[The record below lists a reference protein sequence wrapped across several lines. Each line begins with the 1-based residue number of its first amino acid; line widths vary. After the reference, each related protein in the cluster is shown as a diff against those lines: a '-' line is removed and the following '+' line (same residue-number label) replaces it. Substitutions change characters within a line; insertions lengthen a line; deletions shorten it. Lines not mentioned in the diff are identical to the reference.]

1 MMKWSVPAIRTRAVG
16 ASMGY
21 LCYLECTNCHA
32 QYSADQLHGLCA
44 KCGKVLFARYDL
56 ERARAAMRKDALS
69 GRDATM
75 WRYREVMPVENPA
88 NIMTLGEG
96 MTPLLPLP
104 NAARGLGLRHLFV
117 KEEGLNPT
125 GSFKAR
131 GLSAAVSK
139 AKELGVRV
147 ASMPSAGNAGSAAA
161 AYCARAGM
169 ELYLVMPADVPHA
182 NQVEV

>member
-1 MMKWSVPAIRTRAVG
+1 
-16 ASMGY
+16 MGY
-21 LCYLECTNCHA
+21 LRYLECTNCRA
-32 QYSADQLHGLCA
+32 RYPADQLHGLCA
-44 KCGKVLFARYDL
+44 RCGKVLFAHYDL
-56 ERARAAMRKDALS
+56 ERARVEMRKDALS
-69 GRDATM
+69 GRDPTM
-75 WRYREVMPVENPA
+75 WRYREVMPVEDPA

-104 NAARGLGLRHLFV
+104 GVARRLGLRHVLV

-147 ASMPSAGNAGSAAA
+147 ADYQLG
-161 AYCARAGM
+161 
-169 ELYLVMPADVPHA
+169 
-182 NQVEV
+182 